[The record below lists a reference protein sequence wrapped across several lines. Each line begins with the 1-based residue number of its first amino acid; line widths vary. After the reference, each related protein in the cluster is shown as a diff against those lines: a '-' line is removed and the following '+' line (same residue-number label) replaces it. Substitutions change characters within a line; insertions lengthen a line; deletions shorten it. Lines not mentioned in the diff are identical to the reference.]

1 MANFEVNL
9 IYEGKTGKI
18 RYNEE
23 EKKVDVSG
31 FSDDIA
37 KNILKYM
44 NTEQVFY
51 IPESQD
57 IDDFRED
64 KVKPTENQTYAE
76 LALCHIWAALRVWVD
91 WKSQVLHGNNG
102 KSK

>member
-9 IYEGKTGKI
+9 IYSGTTGKL
-18 RYNEE
+18 RYIEKD
-23 EKKVDVSG
+23 KKVEISG
-31 FSDDIA
+31 FEDDMTE
-37 KNILKYM
+37 NILKYM

-64 KVKPTENQTYAE
+64 TVKPTENQTYAE
-76 LALCHIWAALRVWVD
+76 LALSHIWAALRVWVD
-91 WKSQVLHGNNG
+91 WKSQVLSGDSG